1 MVMQRLAILEE
12 EKKAADKRIE
22 EEYQKRMDNE
32 DKYYLE
38 KREVL
43 MDSIMDIQSGVYGT
57 SSSWKNEDGG
67 EGGDEEKKEEMG
79 SEKVKVEGGSATKFT
94 A

>member
-12 EKKAADKRIE
+12 EKNAADKRIE

-43 MDSIMDIQSGVYGT
+43 MDSVMDIQSGVYGT
-57 SSSWKNEDGG
+57 SGSGKDEDGG
-67 EGGDEEKKEEMG
+67 GDKEKKEEMG
-79 SEKVKVEGGSATKFT
+79 SEAVKVEGNSATKFT

>member
-57 SSSWKNEDGG
+57 ISSGKNEDGG
-67 EGGDEEKKEEMG
+67 EGDDEEKKEDMG

>member
-1 MVMQRLAILEE
+1 MVMQRLALLEE

-57 SSSWKNEDGG
+57 SSSGKNEDGG
-67 EGGDEEKKEEMG
+67 DDEEKKEDMG
-79 SEKVKVEGGSATKFT
+79 SEKVKVEGISATKFT

>member
-1 MVMQRLAILEE
+1 MQRLAILEE

-57 SSSWKNEDGG
+57 SSSGKNEDGG
-67 EGGDEEKKEEMG
+67 EGDDEEKKEDMG
-79 SEKVKVEGGSATKFT
+79 SEKVKVEGSATKFT
-94 A
+94 AWSL

>member
-1 MVMQRLAILEE
+1 MVMQRLAILED
-12 EKKAADKRIE
+12 EKKAADKRID

-57 SSSWKNEDGG
+57 SSSGKNEDG
-67 EGGDEEKKEEMG
+67 GGDEEKKEDMG
-79 SEKVKVEGGSATKFT
+79 SEKVKVEEASATKFT

>member
-57 SSSWKNEDGG
+57 SSSGKNEDGA
-67 EGGDEEKKEEMG
+67 GDEEKKEDMG
-79 SEKVKVEGGSATKFT
+79 SEKEKVEEASATKFT

>member
-43 MDSIMDIQSGVYGT
+43 MDSIMDIQSGVYGA
-57 SSSWKNEDGG
+57 SSGMNKDGG
-67 EGGDEEKKEEMG
+67 GGGDEEKKEEMG